1 MTSILASRNAVRRV
15 RLVSVFGAFCVV
27 AVIPGSIF
35 AGEIAREPR
44 VGETISTAEINP
56 KFIPVAGGAATE
68 PERRTGVSP
77 VKGPKFDMSH
87 VERIRLRVLGYSDL
101 GGDYTIHPD
110 NTLSIPR
117 IGRIDVSN
125 MGVGDLELMLADKL
139 SAATRMDVTVAIEI
153 AQFRSYFIMGQVA
166 EAGALEWRPGL
177 KVIQAISLARGVLR
191 QGEGGAGSEPLQSS
205 SAGRQ
210 SRTQLTFALA
220 QLARLKAEREGGNVV
235 ASNERVVTLINS
247 VPETSRM
254 ALTRLISRQN
264 DMLAEQRNIVEGQVD
279 GLRREREAAER
290 ELRAAET
297 QEKAI
302 SEQLQITRAQLADIE
317 GLKEKK
323 LVSNSRYLEQK
334 SALLLIEVRYSE
346 VKSLVERARVR
357 LETVDQQLVMVPQQR
372 RAALSERIDALERE
386 VAQLELTSGM
396 QASFVDGS
404 QEDVLKLRY
413 HIARETEKGVHTFPA
428 TVFTEV
434 LPGDVLIVSEGQ
446 QDRIGAVSGPTDR
459 RPGVNDAKDNGADE
473 AQRMIEDAAANTPA
487 PIFRRT
493 SEAGR
498 SVR

>member
-1 MTSILASRNAVRRV
+1 MTSILASRSAVRRV
-15 RLVSVFGAFCVV
+15 RFVSVFGAFCAV
-27 AVIPGSIF
+27 AVVPGSIF
-35 AGEIAREPR
+35 AGEIARGPHS
-44 VGETISTAEINP
+44 GEALSTAEIDR
-56 KFIPVAGGAATE
+56 KLIPVAGSQTGEAGRRSGVAAVTA
-68 PERRTGVSP
+68 
-77 VKGPKFDMSH
+77 PKFDMSH

-117 IGRIDVSN
+117 VGRIDVSN

-191 QGEGGAGSEPLQSS
+191 QGEGGAEPVQSS

-235 ASNERVVTLINS
+235 ASNERVLTLINS

-290 ELRAAET
+290 ELQAAET

-302 SEQLQITRAQLADIE
+302 REQLQITRAQLADIE

-372 RAALSERIDALERE
+372 RAALSERIDTLERE
-386 VAQLELTSGM
+386 VAQLELTSGI
-396 QASFVDGS
+396 QANFADGS
-404 QEDVLKLRY
+404 QDEDVLKLRY
-413 HIARETEKGVHTFPA
+413 HIARETEKGVRTFPA
-428 TVFTEV
+428 SVFTEV

-446 QDRIGAVSGPTDR
+446 QDRTGAVRGPAGR
-459 RPGVNDAKDNGADE
+459 QPGVNDAKDNGADE
-473 AQRMIEDAAANTPA
+473 AQRRIEDAAANSPT